1 MASQSWLN
9 VCLWRTGMCQEQ
21 CQNRSWAAGEA
32 GWGPGQML
40 TYHGEALRGILKL
53 SMAMGLAY

>member
-1 MASQSWLN
+1 
-9 VCLWRTGMCQEQ
+9 MCQEQ
-21 CQNRSWAAGEA
+21 CQNWSWAAGEA